1 MTPLAGKRRR
11 PTAGR
16 LLGVFSFLLGPFS
29 ELKKKKKKFYEL
41 CFYDT
46 ETADFNF
53 WKTWPV
59 FWKAARGSFV
69 LALGRNDVT
78 AATCGPRYPTARF
91 YSRHRFPE
99 QGRRGQRPP
108 PPGHGISVSWAGA
121 SVTSGRLPFGP
132 SRPACGISAP
142 RRPSRVPPCLMATGR
157 GIAGN
162 VKNTE
167 KPRSLSPKPPPERAP
182 AERAPLP
189 WAAAGRAGVSA
200 PALAVGRCH
209 LAVSLPGPL
218 PG

>member
-1 MTPLAGKRRR
+1 MACILE
-11 PTAGR
+11 GR
-16 LLGVFSFLLGPFS
+16 ARF
-29 ELKKKKKKFYEL
+29 L
-41 CFYDT
+41 CFS
-46 ETADFNF
+46 
-53 WKTWPV
+53 
-59 FWKAARGSFV
+59 ARKE
-69 LALGRNDVT
+69 RCHRCH
-78 AATCGPRYPTARF
+78 CGPRYPTARF

-132 SRPACGISAP
+132 SRPACRISAP